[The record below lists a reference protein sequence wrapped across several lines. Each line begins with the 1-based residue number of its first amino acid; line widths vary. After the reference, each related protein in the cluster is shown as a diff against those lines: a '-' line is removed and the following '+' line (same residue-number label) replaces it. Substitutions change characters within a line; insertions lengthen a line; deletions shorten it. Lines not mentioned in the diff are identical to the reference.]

1 MSKIRIENKGYID
14 IQDINGTVVCW
25 ATWMDIDESGCF
37 ELVKED

>member
-1 MSKIRIENKGYID
+1 MED
-14 IQDINGTVVCW
+14 EENGTVVCW